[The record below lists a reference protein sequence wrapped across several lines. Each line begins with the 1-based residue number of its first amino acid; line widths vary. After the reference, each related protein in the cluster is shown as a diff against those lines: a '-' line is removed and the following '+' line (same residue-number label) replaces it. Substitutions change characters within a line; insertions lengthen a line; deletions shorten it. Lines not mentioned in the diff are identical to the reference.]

1 MKKVSEQI
9 ADWLVEQ
16 GVEQVFAV
24 TGGGAMFLNIALG
37 THPKLK
43 CTFMHHEQ
51 ACAMAA
57 EGYARVTNK
66 PAVVMVTTG
75 PGAINSMNGVFVASP
90 LLSTLKEHLRAIQ
103 THTGSIWTLTFC
115 DQQPADLAELN
126 TCGSKETLVG
136 RTICTIVR

>member
-1 MKKVSEQI
+1 MKKVSEQV

-75 PGAINSMNGVFVASP
+75 PGAINAMNGVFGAYTDSIPMIVLSGQVKRDTCVDFYDLPDDTRYNASANSSNQKII
-90 LLSTLKEHLRAIQ
+90 LSNYSRPSRQ
-103 THTGSIWTLTFC
+103 S
-115 DQQPADLAELN
+115 
-126 TCGSKETLVG
+126 
-136 RTICTIVR
+136 